1 MAHFNAQDFG
11 YVKNFI
17 ENDYSE
23 KLGVKF
29 IVLSNEYVNNRT
41 PLDVIDENG
50 YMYSMSYGMAYSGYN
65 MNAKPRVFYK
75 HNKYTIENIKHYIE
89 VNQINCTLLSTEFY
103 GNDDKL
109 NFQCACGNK
118 FSTTWSEFYNN
129 NKIQCNSC
137 GRKRTIKIMSYD
149 DSFVKEYLEKFG
161 LKLLSDYKG
170 SKEDILIGCKCGNS
184 FSSSYINIYAN
195 KYKCCSEC
203 AIKEKHESTKHKRY
217 EKIRVFIKNDGRQ
230 LLTLEDNFLNSHSKI
245 DILCRC
251 GNKYTI
257 SASQYDKQCQCLECA
272 EKIRANKRR
281 MSTDEINDIIK
292 QYSDSIGINMSWYSG
307 EHKNNKSYITLIDD
321 EGYKYY
327 TKVSHINAR
336 KTAILGKFSQSNP
349 YTIDNIK
356 IWMQTEAIGYELLSD
371 IYVSAKD
378 YLLFRCPDGHEFRMT
393 WDNFKQGQRCPECQL
408 SKGARMVLYHLR
420 TLGLNFDIEY
430 YFKNCRG
437 NRKPLPFD
445 FVIFDKDGQ
454 VEWLCE
460 FDGELHYEPPRYSHD
475 EEKNLKNFK
484 RTQRY
489 DKIKTEYC
497 ANNNIPLLRIPYWER
512 DNGNIEKVI
521 DDFIFSLSLKKS
533 A

>member
-1 MAHFNAQDFG
+1 MAHFNAQDFD

-17 ENDYSE
+17 ENDYSK

-29 IVLSNEYVNNRT
+29 LVLSKEYENNRT
-41 PLDVIDENG
+41 PLDIVDENG
-50 YMYSMSYGMAYSGYN
+50 YKYSMSYGVAYSGYRAN
-65 MNAKPRVFYK
+65 CKPRIIYK
-75 HNKYTIENIKHYIE
+75 NNKYSIDNIKNYIE
-89 VNQINCTLLSTEFY
+89 INQCDCILLSTEYEGNNSNLHFKCLC
-103 GNDDKL
+103 GND
-109 NFQCACGNK
+109 FYT
-118 FSTTWSEFYNN
+118 SWSEFYNN
-129 NKIQCNSC
+129 NKRQCNTC
-137 GRKRTIKIMSYD
+137 GRQLLAKSLSLD
-149 DSFVKEYLEKFG
+149 ESFVKEHLNSFG
-161 LKLLSDYKG
+161 LELLSNYKN
-170 SKEDILIGCKCGNS
+170 SKENILIGCKCGKHFHS
-184 FSSSYINIYAN
+184 TYTNISKQ
-195 KYKCCSEC
+195 KYKCCPEC
-203 AIKEKHESTKHKRY
+203 VIKETYEATKHDRY
-217 EKIRVFIKNDGRQ
+217 EKIRKFIEDDGRQ
-230 LLTLEDNFLNSHSKI
+230 LLTFEDNFVNSHSKI

-272 EKIRANKRR
+272 ERNRVLKRR
-281 MSTDEINDIIK
+281 MTNDEINNVIAR
-292 QYSDSIGINMSWYSG
+292 YSDSIGMHMTWYSG
-307 EHKNNKSYITLIDD
+307 EHINNKSYITLIDD
-321 EGYKYY
+321 YGYKYY
-327 TKVSHINAR
+327 TRVSQINNR
-336 KTAILGKFSQSNP
+336 NGSVLYQFSQSNP

-356 IWMQTEAIGYELLSD
+356 IWMKTEAIGYELLSD

-378 YLLFRCPDGHEFRMT
+378 YLLFKCPDGHEFHMK
-393 WDNFKQGQRCPECQL
+393 WDNFRQGQRCPECQL